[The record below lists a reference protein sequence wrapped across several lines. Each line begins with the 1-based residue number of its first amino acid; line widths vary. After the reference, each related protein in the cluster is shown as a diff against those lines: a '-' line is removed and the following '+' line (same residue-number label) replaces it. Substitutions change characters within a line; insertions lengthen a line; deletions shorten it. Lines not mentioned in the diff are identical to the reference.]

1 MELPFFGLP
10 LTAKAGT
17 IGNAE
22 PVETVPITVSGVG
35 EATP

>member
-1 MELPFFGLP
+1 LRW
-10 LTAKAGT
+10 KAGT